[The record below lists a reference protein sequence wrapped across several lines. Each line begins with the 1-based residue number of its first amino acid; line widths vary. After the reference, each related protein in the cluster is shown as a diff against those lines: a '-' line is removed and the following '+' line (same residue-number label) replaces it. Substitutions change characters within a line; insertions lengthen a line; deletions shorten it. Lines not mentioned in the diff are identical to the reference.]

1 MHYAPNLAALAIPD
15 VARSVT
21 LVKELMQQYK

>member
-15 VARSVT
+15 VARTVK
-21 LVKELMQQYK
+21 LVKEVLYMKK

>member
-15 VARSVT
+15 VSRTVR
-21 LVKELMQQYK
+21 LVKEVMYMKK

>member
-15 VARSVT
+15 VART
-21 LVKELMQQYK
+21 VKVVKDVLYMKK

>member
-15 VARSVT
+15 VSRTVK
-21 LVKELMQQYK
+21 LVKEVMYLKK